1 MNKKWHALAALPA
14 LLMLIAACGQQEA
27 EAPVAEEAAP
37 PAADDQAVAAII
49 AEALSAAPPS
59 MAASA
64 SVADWEGTVLREG
77 TGPFTCLPT
86 PAGFEAGT
94 TPMCMDSPWMAWAD
108 AWGNKT
114 ELTIDRL
121 GISYMLAGDSGA
133 SNIDPYATEETD
145 DNEWT
150 VGGPHVMIIAPDPV
164 WLDGLPTDPENGG
177 PFVMWKDTPYVH
189 VMIPVDIAAAG
200 AVESPL
206 DDALSAANADM
217 AANAKVVD
225 WEGNVLREGSGAYT
239 CFPTPPQ
246 YADVGRAPMCMDA
259 PWMAWADAWQNET
272 DVLIDGI
279 GISYMLAGDE
289 GGSNIDPY
297 GSEPTDDN
305 EWVVSG
311 PHLMI
316 IVPDNSMLAGLPT
329 DPVSGGPYVMWRDTP
344 YAHVMVPVGD

>member
-1 MNKKWHALAALPA
+1 MNKKWHALAALLAPFT
-14 LLMLIAACGQQEA
+14 LIVACSQQEA

-37 PAADDQAVAAII
+37 PAADEHAKEAMI
-49 AEALSAAPPS
+49 AEALSAAPAS

-64 SVADWEGTVLREG
+64 AVADWQGNVLREG

-94 TPMCMDSPWMAWAD
+94 TPMCMDGPWMAWAN

-114 ELTIDRL
+114 EFTIDRL

-133 SNIDPYATEETD
+133 SNIDPYATEETE

-150 VGGPHVMIIAPDPV
+150 VGGPHLMIITPDTAL
-164 WLDGLPTDPENGG
+164 LDGLPTDPENGG

-189 VMIPVDIAAAG
+189 VMIPVDIAG
-200 AVESPL
+200 TDAVEGPL

-217 AANAKVVD
+217 AANATVVD
-225 WEGNVLREGSGAYT
+225 WEGNVLQEGEGPYT
-239 CFPTPPQ
+239 CLPTPPQ
-246 YADVGRAPMCMDA
+246 FTSGRAPMCMDEA
-259 PWMAWADAWQNET
+259 WMAWADAWMNQKDFT
-272 DVLIDGI
+272 IDGI
-279 GISYMLAGDE
+279 GIAYMLAGDE
-289 GGSNIDPY
+289 GASNIDPFAT
-297 GSEPTDDN
+297 EQTDDN
-305 EWVVSG
+305 EWVVEG

-316 IVPDNSMLAGLPT
+316 IVPDNSLLAGLPT
-329 DPVSGGPYVMWRDTP
+329 DPENGGPYVMWRDTP